1 MYYSFICRVM
11 TVVFLVN
18 CLTPV
23 TGWGQSLPTGRYSLD
38 AQVDRKVAKAIEK
51 NAPALQFAQ
60 ADSQARRQH
69 NARFSSL
76 DDTRK
81 KQAKAEQESQALARR
96 ETFLHPEYNAAP
108 RDHTYVAPRPD
119 ARFPVIRNS
128 KAAARK
134 NFLKLMAENRL
145 EFKDLIDYAD
155 SMSPESDSN
164 DLVVTAYAAEIIGN
178 SVDEAAQL
186 DPSLYDLSELQ
197 ALLPQV
203 EARLLFRL
211 ALLGFKAPSYSL
223 NKESDPVSVSRGQL
237 QSAFSADP
245 LAKIEAVGSIRI
257 ALLKIHQFYQKK
269 GLPDPADEYQK
280 QILAEG
286 AQNSAVQARPQTP
299 KWGERVTTLA
309 PTRVSAAQAT
319 QDATRAVNQHGNI
332 ASFQK
337 NFLSE
342 LKNLKNQNPEEGSGE
357 FQQLQILAD
366 YAVAY
371 AIAYNPDGLKDIVA
385 IFDEGVKHTYHGN
398 VKNGDFQRKYS
409 PVLNAIFVSIFEN
422 TRYASMGEDKTKKIL
437 ALLNDFSD
445 PEKYSLPTRIFALE
459 AAGLLY
465 RPFNAETIQGRS
477 NQPAFAVFAP
487 VNLNKP
493 DENLRRTLAWRT
505 SEIYCPLVATG
516 EGSMQTYGLDAQQM
530 QALAN
535 KLAYIYDGFY
545 DIHTA
550 LFEDADKSTHAR
562 DNFPAKCNIAMRNQ
576 PNELKKRKE
585 LNSAV
590 ITFTLEAL
598 FWVYGGE
605 LFAFAG
611 TAFRLTR
618 GAVAALPK
626 ARKAY
631 TLAARGE
638 RIAAFNNEIRQ
649 GARFANW
656 VYKNKKQQ
664 GYFVELLVEKEP
676 QAVKGVAKARTT
688 EVGPVR
694 ATTPE
699 VEAVR
704 VNHTYQLE
712 GKYSHWNPNR
722 WLGFDRQ
729 QNIVGMRVTRL
740 QPNFNTTVAQ
750 ATFETPINGLHSMQ
764 DIEKAWSQLR
774 LVTDPTQPMVYETS
788 PFWTGMLNLRQ
799 AQMEQSLLQGLESS
813 MKNQMDIWVPMGSAA
828 QKGAKISSQTKWWNL
843 RWGYPQLVD
852 GLANPNTPFYVAPRT
867 AMNWTRSSAGK
878 MMNPEGIA
886 NISEVLPGFYTTGR
900 DLVTGNIHRQAF
912 EAFFRPMNWK
922 NTFQKTFLPDYLPT
936 STFWS
941 AVKANPVLGAQLVP
955 QLVWRNR
962 FVGTSAFFGAWMGLD
977 HVAYPAYRH
986 WLEGEANDDTQK
998 ELNKYGDTFSPQQA
1012 KMDELLM
1019 QQLGIDNSDKRAMTT
1034 YQEVMQAQEE
1044 QKDGTL
1050 ISAPIVMTRRAM
1062 GMELVDD
1069 ATRTSYANQ
1078 AQRIDFN
1085 RARLKQMHTALQQ
1098 TQEASKKE
1106 RREAERKFKAELD
1119 DAYNQI
1125 LAMYPYGFAAQPQ
1138 AKKQLKQLFAQYTK
1152 DALAATTEQEQN
1164 QIDTRFL
1171 QQRDQILLPVDVW
1184 DAVLQGCEKTIQNTR
1199 VAYMQDADLVTPAVE
1214 KQIRA
1219 IYKEYAQEYMRILA
1233 IQNDAEQQQQ
1243 GIQLL
1248 LKRNQALGLV
1258 WADLQKKWVAKHP
1271 EATQQSA
1278 PAGTQATQANEP
1290 EYGTNWQ
1297 E

>member
-1 MYYSFICRVM
+1 MYYSLICRAM

-51 NAPALQFAQ
+51 NTPALQFAQ
-60 ADSQARRQH
+60 ADSQVRRQH
-69 NARFSSL
+69 NARFTGL
-76 DDTRK
+76 DDTQK
-81 KQAKAEQESQALARR
+81 KQAAQSRQDNLLRSQS
-96 ETFLHPEYNAAP
+96 PAAP
-108 RDHTYVAPRPD
+108 RDATYVAPRPD
-119 ARFPVIRNS
+119 ARMGEIRNPN
-128 KAAARK
+128 AAARN
-134 NFLKLMAENRL
+134 NFLKMVEENRL
-145 EFKDLIDYAD
+145 EFKDLIEYAD
-155 SMSPESDSN
+155 AMSPETDAN
-164 DLVVTAYAAEIIGN
+164 DLVITAYAAEIIGN
-178 SVDEAAQL
+178 SVEEAAQL
-186 DPSLYDLSELQ
+186 DSSLYDLSELQ

-211 ALLGFKAPSYSL
+211 ALLGFKSPSYSL
-223 NKESDPVSVSRGQL
+223 NKTADPVSVSRGQL
-237 QSAFSADP
+237 QTAFGRDP
-245 LAKIEAVGSIRI
+245 LGKIEAVGSIRI

-280 QILAEG
+280 QILAERT
-286 AQNSAVQARPQTP
+286 QNTTVQTLPQTH
-299 KWGERVTTLA
+299 KWNERATTLA
-309 PTRVSAAQAT
+309 PTRVSTAQAT
-319 QDATRAVNQHGNI
+319 SEAIRAVNQYGNI

-342 LKNLKNQNPEEGSGE
+342 LKSLKNQNPEEGSNE

-371 AIAYNPDGLKDIVA
+371 AIAYNPEKLKDIVA
-385 IFDEGVKHTYHGN
+385 VFDEGVERTYRKN

-445 PEKYSLPTRIFALE
+445 PEKYSLPTRVFALE

-465 RPFNAETIQGRS
+465 RPFNAETVQARD
-477 NQPAFAVFAP
+477 NQPSFAVFAP
-487 VNLNKP
+487 LNLNKP
-493 DENLRRTLAWRT
+493 DENLRRTFAWRT
-505 SEIYCPLVATG
+505 SELYCPLVATG
-516 EGSMQTYGLDAQQM
+516 EGSMQTYGLDASQM
-530 QALAN
+530 QALAD

-545 DIHTA
+545 DIHTP
-550 LFEDADKSTHAR
+550 LFENADSSHHAR
-562 DNFPAKCNIAMRNQ
+562 DNFPAKCNMVMRNQ

-585 LNSAV
+585 LNAAV
-590 ITFTLEAL
+590 ISFTLETL

-638 RIAAFNNEIRQ
+638 KIAAFNNEVRQ

-712 GKYSHWNPNR
+712 GKYSHWNPKR
-722 WLGFDRQ
+722 WLGVDRNQ
-729 QNIVGMRVTRL
+729 EIVGMRVTRL

-750 ATFETPINGLHSMQ
+750 ATFETPVNGLHSIQ

-774 LVTDPTQPMVYETS
+774 LVNDPATAMAYETKPYWS
-788 PFWTGMLNLRQ
+788 ALLDLRQ

-813 MKNQMDIWVPMGSAA
+813 LKNQMDIWVPMGSAA

-852 GLANPNTPFYVAPRT
+852 GLAHPNTPFYVAPRT
-867 AMNWTRSSAGK
+867 AMNWTRSSAGQ

-900 DLVTGNIHRQAF
+900 DLATGNIHRQAF
-912 EAFFRPMNWK
+912 EAFFRPMNWE
-922 NTFQKTFLPDYLPT
+922 NNFQKTFLPDYLPT

-941 AVKANPVLGAQLVP
+941 SVKANPVLGAQLLP

-962 FVGTSAFFGAWMGLD
+962 FVGTSAFFGAWIGLD

-986 WLEGEANDDTQK
+986 WLEGEANKDTQK

-1019 QQLGIDNSDKRAMTT
+1019 QQLGIDNSDKRAMTA
-1034 YQEVMQAQEE
+1034 YQDVMQAQEA

-1050 ISAPIVMTRRAM
+1050 LVAPIVMTRRAM

-1069 ATRTSYANQ
+1069 ASRTAYANQ

-1119 DAYNQI
+1119 AAYNQI

-1138 AKKQLKQLFAQYTK
+1138 AKKQLTQLFAQYTK
-1152 DALAATTEQEQN
+1152 EALAATTQEEQDR
-1164 QIDTRFL
+1164 IDERFL

-1199 VAYMQDADLVTPAVE
+1199 VAYAQDSDLITPAVE
-1214 KQIRA
+1214 KQIRN
-1219 IYKEYAQEYMRILA
+1219 IFKEYAQEYMRILA
-1233 IQNDAEQQQQ
+1233 IQNDAQQQQQ
-1243 GIQLL
+1243 GVQLL

-1271 EATQQSA
+1271 EANLQGIPTD
-1278 PAGTQATQANEP
+1278 NEP

-1297 E
+1297 K